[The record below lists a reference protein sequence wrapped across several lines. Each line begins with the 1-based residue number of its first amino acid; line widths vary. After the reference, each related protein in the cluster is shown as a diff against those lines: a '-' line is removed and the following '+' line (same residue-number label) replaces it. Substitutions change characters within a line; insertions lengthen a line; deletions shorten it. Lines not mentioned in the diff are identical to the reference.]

1 MLQTPTINSIPSFPL
16 STNIPSEIYFNQ
28 SSLATRFFYKKVNEQ
43 PIIIKEIDENTYKS
57 LITNS
62 LYQVTF
68 IGTYQGKTQSIDE
81 AERQLPG
88 IKAFLGL

>member
-1 MLQTPTINSIPSFPL
+1 MLKIIT
-16 STNIPSEIYFNQ
+16 
-28 SSLATRFFYKKVNEQ
+28 V
-43 PIIIKEIDENTYKS
+43 IIIKEIDENTYKS

-81 AERQLPG
+81 AEKQLPG